1 MDTAPTI
8 VEPATLPTA
17 FVEEMRLASHFAG
30 AFRAKITL
38 LAYES
43 DWRVF
48 APRFCAERGLEAL
61 PATEAALWRGLVRRL
76 ADLAEL
82 ADTRRR
88 SARRFRDAAPPRGSG
103 RELDRRCGA
112 IKWRLAVP
120 IDSEATKAV
129 IGGIKCAIG
138 VSPVRKHSVMSEI
151 AIFPAGLERS
161 RLGTT

>member
-30 AFRAKITL
+30 AFRAEATL

-48 APRFCAERGLEAL
+48 ARFCSAPSWRMKLRRGLNAS
-61 PATEAALWRGLVRRL
+61 T
-76 ADLAEL
+76 
-82 ADTRRR
+82 
-88 SARRFRDAAPPRGSG
+88 
-103 RELDRRCGA
+103 LDRRCGA
-112 IKWRLAVP
+112 IKWKHKTAGLAVP
-120 IDSEATKAV
+120 TDSEATKAV

-138 VSPVRKHSVMSEI
+138 VAPVRKHSVMSEI

-161 RLGTT
+161 RLGNT